1 MSIFSRKDWTG
12 VYSEQNEILESLRGV
27 KNIFLAGGT
36 AIQRFVIKEQFR
48 ESEDLD
54 FFIPFYDDEMIKQ
67 AEQDIVN
74 AIRANPK
81 LSIEN
86 MVNDT
91 QSGVFR
97 LFCSMEGTEELVKVE
112 LLNFTAERFEDKSF
126 LTNEL
131 FEHIE
136 NPYNLILY
144 KLKALCDRTDTIKD
158 LFDLYFLFREY
169 KHGPIAI
176 NKLIIDLELKFKN
189 PTGYTYSLL
198 EVAKALEYKNRMWD
212 ILLVEKNIPIHY
224 IKEAIEIF
232 REELLESLVGSDDK
246 IELCYEG
253 RIKKIINDSV
263 SGEDYYGY
271 IETNLFVSK
280 HAISFIKG
288 ESF

>member
-1 MSIFSRKDWTG
+1 MSIFTREDWVG
-12 VYSEQNEILESLRGV
+12 VYSGQNEILKTLKNIE
-27 KNIFLAGGT
+27 NIFLAGGT

-54 FFIPFYDDEMIKQ
+54 FFIPIFNVEMVKK
-67 AEQDIVN
+67 AEQDMVS
-74 AIRANPK
+74 AIRANKK

-86 MVNDT
+86 MVNDV

-97 LFCSMEGTEELVKVE
+97 LFCSIEGNNELVKVE

-126 LTNEL
+126 LANEL
-131 FEHIE
+131 FERIE

-158 LFDLYFLFREY
+158 LFDLYFLFKEY
-169 KHGPIAI
+169 KHGAIAI
-176 NKLIIDLELKFKN
+176 NKLMIDLDLKFKN

-198 EVAKALEYKNRMWD
+198 EVAKALEYKNRVWD
-212 ILLVEKNIPIHY
+212 ILLIEKNMPVHY

-232 REELLESLVGSDDK
+232 REELLETLVGSDDK
-246 IELCYEG
+246 IDLSYEG
-253 RIKKIINDSV
+253 RMRRITNVSV
-263 SGEDYYGY
+263 SVEDYYNY

-280 HAISFIKG
+280 HAIFSKKW
-288 ESF
+288 